1 MALLTTNGL
10 SEFSLT
16 MEELSDLPGS
26 VVEDM
31 LNAEADI
38 VVEAQKR
45 KGRAYGVHR
54 TGVTLSSIR
63 KGRIHSTSDGKKV
76 YITPQGTN
84 KSGNRNAEVAFI
96 NEFGKKGQDPRP
108 FIRDANEESADEAT
122 NAAMKVYDAYLSDL
136 GL

>member
-10 SEFSLT
+10 SEFSFT

-63 KGRIHSTSDGKKV
+63 KGRIHSTSDEKKIYV
-76 YITPQGTN
+76 TPQGVN
-84 KSGNRNAEVAFI
+84 DRGNRNAEVAFV
-96 NEFGKKGQDPRP
+96 NEYGTSKQAPRP
-108 FIRDANEESADEAT
+108 FIRDANEESIDSAVEA
-122 NAAMKVYDAYLSDL
+122 AEEVLDAYLANS
-136 GL
+136 GF